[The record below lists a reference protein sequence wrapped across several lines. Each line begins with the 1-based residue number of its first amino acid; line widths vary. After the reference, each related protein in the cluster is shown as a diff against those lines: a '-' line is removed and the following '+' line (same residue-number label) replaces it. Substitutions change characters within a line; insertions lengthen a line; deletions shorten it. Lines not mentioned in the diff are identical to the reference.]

1 MTIEQDVISEVVA
14 VLKKAKRRNKTT
26 DWKKIDRELRSI
38 FAELTLVN
46 TPVVRGTKGKA
57 YHQVGAVT
65 ANITEARALLSD
77 AKRAF
82 RCAKSLPTL
91 LANFAA
97 RTYGDAGLSSI
108 PWEDM
113 RTYADLLAKLE
124 PCLDAFDHMHKGT
137 LSKAGKTQGMKGPLL
152 QKVVG
157 APRTIFL
164 QRLIQ
169 LWRGATGRNALGED
183 FEGIAEQLIEAALPS
198 DVARNDTRT
207 KGLKRQIENAKRRGP
222 VVQTG
227 WTHITEVMNEMQK
240 RPTVR
245 RGRR

>member
-1 MTIEQDVISEVVA
+1 
-14 VLKKAKRRNKTT
+14 
-26 DWKKIDRELRSI
+26 
-38 FAELTLVN
+38 
-46 TPVVRGTKGKA
+46 
-57 YHQVGAVT
+57 
-65 ANITEARALLSD
+65 
-77 AKRAF
+77 
-82 RCAKSLPTL
+82 
-91 LANFAA
+91 
-97 RTYGDAGLSSI
+97 
-108 PWEDM
+108 M

-164 QRLIQ
+164 QRFIQ

-183 FEGIAEQLIEAALPS
+183 FEGIAEQLIGAALPS
-198 DVARNDTRT
+198 TRT